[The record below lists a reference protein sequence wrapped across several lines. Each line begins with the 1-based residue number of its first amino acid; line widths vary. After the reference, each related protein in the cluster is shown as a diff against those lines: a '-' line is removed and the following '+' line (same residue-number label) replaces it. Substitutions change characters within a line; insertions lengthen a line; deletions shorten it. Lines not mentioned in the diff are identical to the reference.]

1 MRRFYITIAIPHM
14 LYATDLFLTTQT
26 DRTKGTKGFINR
38 LGQVKC
44 QAALHAT
51 GALRT
56 APMDSLDAH
65 ADLLPFPLLVEK
77 LLHRVATRIAT
88 LPKTHPLATHAN
100 KAARKYVKR
109 HRAPLHELLHSNKID
124 PNEYEVIR
132 PIRPSPKQSPRYSI
146 QIPADRNLVPEKLM
160 KFNQET
166 KVYSNGSC
174 IDGKVGAAAVMFKKG
189 EEQ

>member
-1 MRRFYITIAIPHM
+1 MGWV
-14 LYATDLFLTTQT
+14 Q
-26 DRTKGTKGFINR
+26 
-38 LGQVKC
+38 C
-44 QAALHAT
+44 QATLHAT

-56 APMDSLDAH
+56 APTDSLDAH

-132 PIRPSPKQSPRYSI
+132 PIRTSPKQSPRYSI